1 MPLSWRCL
9 PISDNGSI
17 NDAKERTRRCPLIFA
32 SMAPF
37 PDDVMAKRETWAM
50 VRAYYRIRDPKVRD
64 ALRYMASSLARGA
77 GSR

>member
-9 PISDNGSI
+9 PISDNGST

-37 PDDVMAKRETWAM
+37 PDDVMAKRETRAM
-50 VRAYYRIRDPKVRD
+50 VRAYYRIRDPKVRK
-64 ALRYMASSLARGA
+64 ALHAMTKAMAKGA